1 MSRTHVTP
9 NRPKK
14 RSRQSSTR
22 IRERGVTLIEL
33 MIVVVIITV
42 LTTLAVSGYRK
53 LIYQARNSEAYH
65 FLGAIRSA
73 QTLYYQATGQYAGT
87 SEWSEWPEG
96 EFPQALRRN
105 WGDPTSETWKALGVR
120 PEGPVWFK
128 YRVRAS
134 TIPAEAPAGVF
145 RPPPNGPWYVAQ
157 ARGDFS
163 PNPANVTSLFEVTS
177 SKAAVYVENMNE

>member
-1 MSRTHVTP
+1 MRLKRPTAAQRRSSRASI
-9 NRPKK
+9 RD
-14 RSRQSSTR
+14 
-22 IRERGVTLIEL
+22 RERGVTLIEL
-33 MIVVVIITV
+33 MIVVVIITL

-73 QTLYYQATGQYAGT
+73 QTLYYQASGQYAGT
-87 SEWSEWPEG
+87 SEWAEWPE
-96 EFPQALRRN
+96 EDFPQEVRLN

-128 YRVRAS
+128 YRIRAS
-134 TIPAEAPAGVF
+134 VIPADAPAGVF
-145 RPPPNGPWYVAQ
+145 RPPPAGPWYVAQ

-177 SKAAVYVENMNE
+177 AKAAVYVENINE

>member
-1 MSRTHVTP
+1 MKHHRS
-9 NRPKK
+9 
-14 RSRQSSTR
+14 SRQYSPPCTR
-22 IRERGVTLIEL
+22 YNEQGVTLIEL

-73 QTLYYQATGQYAGT
+73 QTLYYQATGQYAGST
-87 SEWSEWPEG
+87 EWAEWPEG
-96 EFPQALRRN
+96 DFPQAVRKN
-105 WGDPTSETWKALGVR
+105 WGDPTPETWKALGVR

-128 YRVRAS
+128 YRIQAS

-145 RPPPNGPWYVAQ
+145 RPPPTGPWYVAQ

-163 PNPANVTSLFEVTS
+163 PNPANLTSLFEVTS
-177 SKAAVYVENMNE
+177 AKAAVYVENMNE

>member
-1 MSRTHVTP
+1 MTFLSAHYIRA
-9 NRPKK
+9 K
-14 RSRQSSTR
+14 RRLTQQAR
-22 IRERGVTLIEL
+22 HGERGVTLIEL
-33 MIVVVIITV
+33 MIVVVIITL

-73 QTLYYQATGQYAGT
+73 QTLYYQATGQYVGT
-87 SEWSEWPEG
+87 KEWSEWPEG
-96 EFPQALRRN
+96 DFPQELRVN

-128 YRVRAS
+128 YRIQAS

-163 PNPANVTSLFEVTS
+163 PSPANLTSLFEVTS
-177 SKAAVYVENMNE
+177 AKAAVYVENMNE